1 MPCASGERG
10 LNGEL
15 CPYVTHTLETAEGYE
30 AWDVILR
37 CDTQL
42 RVVPSGNVLGFDLP
56 AFITVAEALGYSL
69 QAFVSLIGSAEAGML
84 QGIKEMQHANT

>member
-1 MPCASGERG
+1 M
-10 LNGEL
+10 
-15 CPYVTHTLETAEGYE
+15 EGHQ

-56 AFITVAEALGYSL
+56 ALLSVAEALGYSR
-69 QAFVSLIGSAEAGML
+69 QGFVTLIGSAEAGML
-84 QGIKEMQHANT
+84 QGIREIQHGNA